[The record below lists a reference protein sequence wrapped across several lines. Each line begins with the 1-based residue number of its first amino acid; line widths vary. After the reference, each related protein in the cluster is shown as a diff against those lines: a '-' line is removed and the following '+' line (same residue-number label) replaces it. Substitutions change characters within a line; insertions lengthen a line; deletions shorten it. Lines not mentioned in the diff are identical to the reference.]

1 MKAVSGVISAPMS
14 RRSNKE
20 CNNGNRSIES
30 HWKGNLLEDADRLS
44 GWTQALQKN
53 EVFYYE
59 LGHIY

>member
-53 EVFYYE
+53 EVFY
-59 LGHIY
+59 